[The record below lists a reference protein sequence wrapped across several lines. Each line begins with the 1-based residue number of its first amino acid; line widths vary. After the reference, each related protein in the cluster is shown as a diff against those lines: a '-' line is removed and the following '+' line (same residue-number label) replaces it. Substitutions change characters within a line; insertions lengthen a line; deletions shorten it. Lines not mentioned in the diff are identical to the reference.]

1 MAGPR
6 DDVDVRAPVAPG
18 PVPPILPPVLVVGTD
33 DWAVEQA
40 VARLAEAGATVFT
53 CHDPGRPA
61 FPCNALV
68 GRGCPLDRGCDVV
81 VTVRARPLDRPAPGE
96 MGVVC
101 GLHRGAALVS
111 AGMAGSNPFGPW
123 VTRAVTA
130 DEQLAVVVSDVVR
143 SPRARPGRGRRAP
156 GVRVP

>member
-68 GRGCPLDRGCDVV
+68 GRGCPLDR
-81 VTVRARPLDRPAPGE
+81 PAPGE